1 MVALA
6 EIIEQVVHQ
15 TGFSGV
21 VRVDRDGETLVR
33 AAYGLADRRHG
44 IAMTPDTQLAMASG
58 SKALTA
64 LTVLRLVE
72 EGRLA
77 LTTTARSIL
86 GDDLPMIAD
95 DVTVEHLLGH
105 RSGIGDY
112 LDEDTDLSLS
122 DYLMPVSV
130 HRLATTADYL
140 PLLDGHPAKFPA
152 GQRFCYCNGSYVI
165 LALIIERAGGTG
177 YHDAVQARVSDPA
190 GLIDT
195 AFLRSDDLPGRA
207 AVGYVEIDGQWRSN
221 VFHLPVR
228 GNGDGGAYSTVDDLA
243 RFWAGLLDGRIV
255 SPDTLAEMV
264 RPRDPQ
270 PPTGDGFGLGFWLQ
284 SDGALRIQGCDTGA
298 SFRSVHD
305 RDGTGGYTVIAN
317 TSDGA
322 WPLVRTSQPGVAYGL
337 SR

>member
-1 MVALA
+1 MDTLVELV
-6 EIIEQVVHQ
+6 EQVAHR

-21 VRVDRDGETLVR
+21 VRVDRNGETLVR

-44 IAMTPDTQLAMASG
+44 IAMTPESQLAMASG
-58 SKALTA
+58 SKVFTA

-86 GDDLPMIAD
+86 GEDLPLIAD

-130 HRLATTADYL
+130 HRLATTADFL

-165 LALIIERAGGTG
+165 LALIIERAGGIE
-177 YHDAVQARVSDPA
+177 YHDAVRALISDPA
-190 GLIDT
+190 GL
-195 AFLRSDDLPGRA
+195 RRHRLP
-207 AVGYVEIDGQWRSN
+207 
-221 VFHLPVR
+221 
-228 GNGDGGAYSTVDDLA
+228 
-243 RFWAGLLDGRIV
+243 
-255 SPDTLAEMV
+255 
-264 RPRDPQ
+264 
-270 PPTGDGFGLGFWLQ
+270 
-284 SDGALRIQGCDTGA
+284 ALR
-298 SFRSVHD
+298 
-305 RDGTGGYTVIAN
+305 
-317 TSDGA
+317 
-322 WPLVRTSQPGVAYGL
+322 
-337 SR
+337 